1 MKVTSQPNGAKTMDL
16 ISLLVTILILGLIVW
31 LVLYV
36 ISVIPLPAPFGQ
48 VARIVVIV
56 IACIIL
62 IKILLG
68 LTGVSLHI

>member
-1 MKVTSQPNGAKTMDL
+1 MDL
-16 ISLLVTILILGLIVW
+16 ISLLVTILVLGLIVW

-36 ISVIPLPAPFGQ
+36 IDILPLPAPFGQ

-68 LTGVSLHI
+68 LAGVSLHI